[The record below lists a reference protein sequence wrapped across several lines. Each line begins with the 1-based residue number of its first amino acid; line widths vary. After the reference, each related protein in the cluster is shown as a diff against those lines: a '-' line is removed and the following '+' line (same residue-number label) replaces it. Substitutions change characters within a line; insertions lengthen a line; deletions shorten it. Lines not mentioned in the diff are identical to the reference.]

1 MSDTSTLAPQQAA
14 AGTTTVADAN
24 QVRRMLPPQVR
35 SGSISPASYNEGA
48 RTVEVT
54 GTTGAKVRRMDL
66 WTGQVYDEELV
77 VTEAAVD
84 MSRLNSG
91 AAPVLDTHNARSLAS
106 QIGVVLSARLEGN
119 TGVAT
124 VQLSEREELAG
135 IVRDI
140 ATGILRNISVGYSV
154 RKYEIVSAANR
165 TDGKTDVPL
174 YRAVDWEPAELSF
187 VPVPADHL
195 SGTRSAETQHGT
207 PCLFVAAPGSAPG
220 AALDRAPAQDL
231 NTSTRT
237 IMPIAQ
243 ADGAVS
249 TATETVTPV
258 AAAGT
263 PAAAAPA
270 QRADAGLVAADI
282 TDLCVRHNVP
292 QLAANLIRSGKTLDQ
307 AREAVLTE
315 LAARD
320 ASAGGHVNRGTSVH
334 TVQDEMQTRMAGME
348 QAILHRVDPKAK
360 LDDNGQQYRGQTLLE
375 LARSYLEARGVNT
388 RGMDRMQLAGT
399 ALHFRSGGGMHT
411 TSDFSALFA
420 NIANKRLRG
429 AYDENPG
436 TYTQWARRAPN
447 APDFKTMSVV
457 QLSGGPELLP
467 VNEHGEFK
475 YGRMTDG
482 GESYALATYGR
493 IVPVSRQSIVNDDLR
508 SFDRLTTAFGFSSR
522 RLENRLV
529 YAELTGN
536 RTMGDGGAL
545 FNATALTTAGGHAN
559 LATGAGSAL
568 QLSALATGRTAMRL
582 QRGLAGE
589 ELNLRPSYL
598 IVPATQESVGLQ
610 LTSANYVPATTATIN
625 EFRAG
630 GRTAVELIVEPI
642 LDGTSTTAWY
652 LAAASAQVDTVE
664 FCYLDGA
671 EGPVIEQEVGFDV
684 DGVSLKARLDFAAR
698 VVDWRGLYRAAGA

>member
-1 MSDTSTLAPQQAA
+1 
-14 AGTTTVADAN
+14 
-24 QVRRMLPPQVR
+24 MLPPQMR
-35 SGSISPASYNEGA
+35 AGSISPASYNEAA

-54 GTTGAKVRRMDL
+54 WTTGAKVRRMDR

-77 VTEAAVD
+77 VTTDAVD

-91 AAPVLDTHNARSLAS
+91 AAPVLDTHNDRSLAS
-106 QIGVVLSARLEGN
+106 QIGVVVSARLEGN

-124 VQLSEREELAG
+124 VQLSERQELAG

-140 ATGILRNISVGYSV
+140 ATGILRNMSVGYSV

-165 TDGKTDVPL
+165 TDGKTDAPL

-195 SGTRSAETQHGT
+195 SGTRSSAETQHGT
-207 PCLFVAAPGSAPG
+207 PCLFVAAPGSDPG

-231 NTSTRT
+231 TTSPRN

-249 TATETVTPV
+249 TAPETVNSA
-258 AAAGT
+258 AAAGA
-263 PAAAAPA
+263 PAAAATA

-307 AREAVLTE
+307 ARDAVLNE

-320 ASAGGHVNRGTSVH
+320 ASAGGHVNRSASVH
-334 TVQDEMQTRMAGME
+334 TVQDEVQTRMAGME

-360 LDDNGQQYRGQTLLE
+360 LDDNARQYRGLTLLE
-375 LARSYLEARGVNT
+375 LARSYLDARGVNT

-399 ALHFRSGGGMHT
+399 ALHFRAATGMHT
-411 TSDFSALFA
+411 TSDFSSLFA

-436 TYTQWARRAPN
+436 TYAQWARRAPN
-447 APDFKTMSVV
+447 APDFKSMSVV
-457 QLSGGPELLP
+457 QISGAPDLLP

-482 GESYALATYGR
+482 AENYALATYGR

-545 FNATALTTAGGHAN
+545 FNATALSTPGGHAN
-559 LATGAGSAL
+559 LATGAPSAL
-568 QLSALATGRTAMRL
+568 QLSALGTARTSMRL

-589 ELNLRPSYL
+589 ELNLLPAYL
-598 IVPATQESVGLQ
+598 IVPATQENVGLQ
-610 LTSANYVPATTATIN
+610 LTSANFVPSTTSAIN

-642 LDGTSTTAWY
+642 LDATSTTAWY

-664 FCYLDGA
+664 YCYLDGA

-698 VVDWRGLYRAAGA
+698 VVEWRGLYRGAGA